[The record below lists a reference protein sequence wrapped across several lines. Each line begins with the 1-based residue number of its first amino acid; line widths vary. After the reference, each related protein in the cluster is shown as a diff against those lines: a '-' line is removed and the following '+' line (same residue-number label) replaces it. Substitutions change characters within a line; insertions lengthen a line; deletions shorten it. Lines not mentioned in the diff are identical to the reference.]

1 MTKRI
6 FIVSNLS
13 VGGVESFSYYLAI
26 NLGLKG
32 YQPISVNLGNIKPTD
47 DRYLDS
53 SSISKLSHN
62 STIISFD
69 TFFSTF
75 SDIYPDDLLIIPM
88 YARRFLEKLTI
99 SVKVYEKCPV
109 VFGYLHG
116 IGAYYYDNF
125 KVFNPLISK
134 LISVSQQGRSELKN
148 IFPKRIEDISF
159 IACPSSISLNEND
172 KKLFLAEDLLNITFI
187 GRMQDSIKGIF
198 KLPLILKELEIKNI
212 KIKFR
217 IIGNGPDHEELTRR
231 IETLNL
237 SNIKVEY
244 ILDAKIPMQVKN
256 QLLKSDVSLLLS
268 NYEGAPLVIYEA
280 LSCGVVPMAY
290 DVGNVSLTIEDGVS
304 GMIYSIGEI
313 SKIVN
318 DIVALNADR
327 SKLKQMG
334 GNAIKRIRVLDY
346 SYESCINK
354 LITLYSESDRINPI
368 KAIELVDRNQK
379 NKRSNLNKWIKDII
393 PPGIIHKY
401 YLSHYLQFQANEYKT
416 KLSSISNKEIK
427 ADYNKELM
435 VPKAE
440 YEKLKSFHDSVY
452 TRMPTLWLKIGS
464 LIRKIKLK

>member
-53 SSISKLSHN
+53 SSISKLSQN

-88 YARRFLEKLTI
+88 YARRFLEKFTT
-99 SVKVYEKCPV
+99 SVKVHEKCPI

-116 IGAYYYDNF
+116 MGAYYYDNF

-148 IFPKRIEDISF
+148 VFPKRIEDITF

-244 ILDAKIPMQVKN
+244 ILDARTPNLVKN
-256 QLLKSDVSLLLS
+256 YLLKTDISLVLS

-280 LSCGVVPMAY
+280 LSCGVIPFSY
-290 DVGNVSLTIEDGVS
+290 DVGNVSLTIEHGVS
-304 GMIYSIGEI
+304 GMVYSIGEI
-313 SKIVN
+313 SKIVS
-318 DIVALNADR
+318 DIVDLNANR
-327 SKLKQMG
+327 NKLRQMGINALERISKLGYNYDSCINDLMAAYAKG
-334 GNAIKRIRVLDY
+334 NRINAIKAI
-346 SYESCINK
+346 K
-354 LITLYSESDRINPI
+354 LVE
-368 KAIELVDRNQK
+368 K
-379 NKRSNLNKWIKDII
+379 NEQVKRSNLNKWIKDII

-401 YLSHYLQFQANEYKT
+401 YLSHYLEFQHNENKFQLSSHLNKSDLEKISKELKEVKNEYK
-416 KLSSISNKEIK
+416 
-427 ADYNKELM
+427 
-435 VPKAE
+435 
-440 YEKLKSFHDSVY
+440 KLKSLHDNVY
-452 TRMPTLWLKIGS
+452 TRMPNLWLKLGS
-464 LIRKIKLK
+464 LIRIIKSQ